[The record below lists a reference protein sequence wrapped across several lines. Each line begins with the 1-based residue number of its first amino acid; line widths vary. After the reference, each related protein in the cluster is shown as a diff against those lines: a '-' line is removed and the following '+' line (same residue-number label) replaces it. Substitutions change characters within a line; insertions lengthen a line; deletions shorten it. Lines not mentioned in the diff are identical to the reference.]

1 LRVMEFYA
9 GVGGTHYAFLA
20 SGINFEIVASIDINT
35 NTNRVYKH
43 NFPST
48 PHLNRNICGMTA
60 AEMDSLKPDMFTMS
74 PPCQPFTR
82 QGHRRDNFDRRTDSF
97 FHLMQLLTEIRM
109 YNAAEEEC
117 MVEHC

>member
-1 LRVMEFYA
+1 MEASPLRVMEFYA

-82 QGHRRDNFDRRTDSF
+82 QGHWRDNFDRRTVSF
-97 FHLMQLLTEIRM
+97 TSCNF
-109 YNAAEEEC
+109 
-117 MVEHC
+117 